1 MSALGQAECGRCGRA
16 MTCSPAGGLAEVPV
30 CSLRCAQH
38 YAHNKLLDETYAAIR
53 KVDAMLDPS
62 RIKGVL

>member
-1 MSALGQAECGRCGRA
+1 MSALVQAECGRCGRV

-30 CSLRCAQH
+30 CSVQCARN

-53 KVDAMLDPS
+53 KVAEMIDQS